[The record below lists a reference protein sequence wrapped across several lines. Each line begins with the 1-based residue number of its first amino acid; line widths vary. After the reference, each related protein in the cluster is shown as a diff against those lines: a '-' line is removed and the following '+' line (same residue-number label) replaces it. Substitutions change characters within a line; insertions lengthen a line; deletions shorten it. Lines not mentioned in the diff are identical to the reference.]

1 MVGDSLTD
9 TPLPMAGFQDGRL
22 YGSDG
27 VTPYGYK
34 SSDGRTFYWYN
45 TARAETQCNDKNSIY
60 YYVAIR

>member
-1 MVGDSLTD
+1 M
-9 TPLPMAGFQDGRL
+9 PLPMAGFQDGSL

-45 TARAETQCNDKNSIY
+45 TARAETQCNEKNSIY